1 MKSKILSVLQSVLP
15 EADFPNSK
23 NFLIDGLLDSFDVVM
38 VTTELEEAFQI
49 SIPGDQITPENYSS
63 LDRLAALVAQCS
75 KRGST

>member
-23 NFLIDGLLDSFDVVM
+23 DFLTDGLLDSFDVVM
-38 VTTELEEAFQI
+38 ITTALEEAFHI

-63 LDRLAALVAQCS
+63 LDRLESLVEQCS
-75 KRGST
+75 KRG